1 MLFENPARL
10 TAMRQLE
17 DAVGR
22 INLDHLVGAALA
34 ASFLLPSLAPLLAIP
49 VFVYAVRH
57 RVRTARRSSAPA
69 ILLVVSLIGTLHVVG
84 LLLGGTPY
92 AGAVLRDLAVSACL
106 MAVFLASRDRAG
118 AADDAPNG
126 FFAIIV
132 PSALLVAI
140 IALFKAALL
149 ERGIL
154 LAFVPGSILDY
165 PGGSS
170 LRSDYN
176 LFGLFLL
183 VGAIG
188 IVRNLPRQRV
198 FRGGLILATAALAI
212 LVAAAIM
219 AGSRRTLLLVTM
231 IPVLWCVLVIVIERS
246 PGIARRTGIQL
257 AAAALG
263 AAALFWAVQAPNEV
277 GEYVVWPS
285 DETLATVAAN
295 PEGEADTDRHTRA
308 SSIGQPHSRAA
319 GGLPGKQVRNR
330 ETDLTL
336 LSTMGSQG
344 EYGLGSRTGRW
355 RLAWEIIQDEAFW
368 VGIGFAYHQVF
379 SCRFVKC
386 SGIDYPH
393 LTILSEWL
401 IAGFVGML
409 AGVAYLALALL
420 AAWRAGRQGWRAGVT
435 PVLLVTLPSAIISGD
450 TLLSSP
456 QFLGVALLA
465 HLMGSRSNARPIHG
479 A

>member
-1 MLFENPARL
+1 
-10 TAMRQLE
+10 MRQLE
-17 DAVGR
+17 NAAGR

-57 RVRTARRSSAPA
+57 RVRTGLRWSTPA
-69 ILLVVSLIGTLHVVG
+69 IALLIGLIGILHVIGLLVGR
-84 LLLGGTPY
+84 TPY
-92 AGAVLRDLAVSACL
+92 SGAVIWDIAVSACL
-106 MAVFLASRDRAG
+106 MTVFLVANDRAG

-126 FFAIIV
+126 FFAMIV

-140 IALFKAALL
+140 IALLKAALL
-149 ERGIL
+149 ERGVL

-188 IVRNLPRQRV
+188 IVRSLPRQPMLR
-198 FRGGLILATAALAI
+198 RGLVLATTALAI
-212 LVAAAIM
+212 LLAAAIM

-231 IPVLWCVLVIVIERS
+231 IPVLWCILVFVIERS
-246 PGIARRTGIQL
+246 PGMARRTGTQL

-263 AAALFWAVQAPNEV
+263 AAALFWAVQAPNAV
-277 GEYVVWPS
+277 DEYVVWPI
-285 DETLATVAAN
+285 DETLATAAPNAEVA
-295 PEGEADTDRHTRA
+295 ADTDRRTRA
-308 SSIGQPHSRAA
+308 SPLGERHSRPT
-319 GGLPGKQVRNR
+319 GSLSGKQVRNR

-355 RLAWEIIQDEAFW
+355 RLAWEIIQEEAFW
-368 VGIGFAYHQVF
+368 VGIGFAYHQKF
-379 SCRFVKC
+379 SCRFVQC
-386 SGIDYPH
+386 GGIDYPH

-401 IAGFVGML
+401 IAGIFGML
-409 AGVAYLALALL
+409 ASVAFLTLALL
-420 AAWRAGRQGWRAGVT
+420 AAWRAGSQGWRSGVT

-450 TLLSSP
+450 TLLSTP
-456 QFLGVALLA
+456 QFLGVVLLA

-479 A
+479 T